1 MWSDLMLSLRRMR
14 RHPGMWLIVVLNLT
28 IGLSGV
34 IASFAVVRA
43 VLLRQLPYPDA
54 DRLVLIWEDN
64 SKRGVGLTPNSAMNI
79 TDVKAGTTA
88 FQKIGLLS
96 EETVTLYAA
105 AEAEP
110 IKVYR
115 VSPDVFS
122 VINVQPQ
129 LGRALNAQDED
140 PATPKVVVLS
150 YGIWQRRFG
159 GDPSIVGREIT
170 LSGDPHTV
178 VGIMPKSFGLPPTFR
193 ATLIGSSV
201 VFHDAELWL
210 PLKTNE
216 LPPLRRVRMYMT
228 LARLTPSAT
237 LDQAQNEL
245 HVVGARLAKDYAD
258 VDMGL
263 DYRVVSLSQQVLGAV
278 RPVLVALFVVALLV
292 LVLST
297 ANAVHILLVD
307 LSYRLSELA
316 LRSALG
322 ATPLATIRQL
332 AIANLTA
339 CAVSTV
345 AALVFAQM
353 IIALVAQAS
362 DAGVARLS
370 ESSIDSVVVLFTI
383 GVAAIVAVAT
393 TMVTVRQV
401 VGQRI
406 AGVVRESLAG
416 DGALRRVLLVTH
428 VAIVVAV
435 LAVAAALTRS
445 WQQLSEVTP
454 GIRSEGVTVLQ
465 FMLPQSRYDTPA
477 RRIEFQQRL
486 LNEIDSG
493 GQGQQITAGTITAA
507 TTDFFPFGDDTFL
520 SNVAV
525 EGRVPKDVYDEPK
538 AFSRAVSPGYT
549 QVLGIPLISGRFF
562 ENRDDVRQPPP
573 IAVVSEAFVRRYGDG
588 RDSAGIIGHRIKV
601 NAVDPALWLT
611 IVGVIGSTHGAG
623 LNLPAQPEVLVPYGL
638 RGKRANVALLVYSA
652 QQPPLNAVS
661 GALQRVDPQLK
672 PTVTTMEDQVSKSI
686 GRSRLYGR
694 IFGMLAAIALI
705 LGLSG
710 IYGAQSLLVSRRSR
724 DIGVRLCLGAETDQV
739 IRTLLTRFVYT
750 GLIGIILGIA
760 GAAYA
765 ERQLAEV
772 LYGIEAPDWLTIG
785 GSALLVIALGV
796 AATYLPARRACR
808 QPLRALLDDVTMR
821 ASG

>member
-88 FQKIGLLS
+88 FQKMGLLS

-129 LGRALNAQDED
+129 LGRVLHAQDED
-140 PATPKVVVLS
+140 PATSKVVVLS

-263 DYRVVSLSQQVLGAV
+263 DYRVVSLSQQVFGAV

-345 AALVFAQM
+345 AALVFAQ
-353 IIALVAQAS
+353 IIVALVAQAS

-370 ESSIDSVVVLFTI
+370 ESSIDGTVVLFTI
-383 GVAAIVAVAT
+383 GISAIVAAAT

-416 DGALRRVLLVTH
+416 DSALRRILLVTH

-435 LAVAAALTRS
+435 LAVAAGLTRS

-486 LNEIDSG
+486 LHEIESG
-493 GQGQQITAGTITAA
+493 GQPITTA

-520 SNVAV
+520 SNVTV

-562 ENRDDVRQPPP
+562 ENHDDVRQPPP
-573 IAVVSEAFVRRYGDG
+573 IAVVSDAFVRRYGDG
-588 RDSAGIIGHRIKV
+588 RDSGSIIGHRIKV

-638 RGKRANVALLVYSA
+638 RGKRANVALLVYSP
-652 QQPPLNAVS
+652 QQPPLNTVN

-672 PTVTTMEDQVSKSI
+672 PTVTAMEDQVSNSM
-686 GRSRLYGR
+686 GRSRLYSR
-694 IFGMLAAIALI
+694 VFGVLAAIALI

-772 LYGIEAPDWLTIG
+772 LYGIDAPDWLTIG

-808 QPLRALLDDVTMR
+808 QPLRTLLDDVTMR

>member
-1 MWSDLMLSLRRMR
+1 M
-14 RHPGMWLIVVLNLT
+14 
-28 IGLSGV
+28 
-34 IASFAVVRA
+34 
-43 VLLRQLPYPDA
+43 
-54 DRLVLIWEDN
+54 
-64 SKRGVGLTPNSAMNI
+64 
-79 TDVKAGTTA
+79 
-88 FQKIGLLS
+88 
-96 EETVTLYAA
+96 
-105 AEAEP
+105 
-110 IKVYR
+110 
-115 VSPDVFS
+115 
-122 VINVQPQ
+122 
-129 LGRALNAQDED
+129 
-140 PATPKVVVLS
+140 
-150 YGIWQRRFG
+150 
-159 GDPSIVGREIT
+159 
-170 LSGDPHTV
+170 
-178 VGIMPKSFGLPPTFR
+178 
-193 ATLIGSSV
+193 
-201 VFHDAELWL
+201 
-210 PLKTNE
+210 
-216 LPPLRRVRMYMT
+216 
-228 LARLTPSAT
+228 
-237 LDQAQNEL
+237 
-245 HVVGARLAKDYAD
+245 
-258 VDMGL
+258 
-263 DYRVVSLSQQVLGAV
+263 
-278 RPVLVALFVVALLV
+278 
-292 LVLST
+292 
-297 ANAVHILLVD
+297 
-307 LSYRLSELA
+307 
-316 LRSALG
+316 
-322 ATPLATIRQL
+322 
-332 AIANLTA
+332 
-339 CAVSTV
+339 STV
-345 AALVFAQM
+345 AALVFAQ
-353 IIALVAQAS
+353 IIVALVAQAS

-370 ESSIDSVVVLFTI
+370 ESSIDGTVVLFTI
-383 GVAAIVAVAT
+383 GISAIVAAAT

-416 DGALRRVLLVTH
+416 DSALRRILLVTH

-435 LAVAAALTRS
+435 LAVAAGLTRS

-486 LNEIDSG
+486 LHEIESG
-493 GQGQQITAGTITAA
+493 GQPITTA

-520 SNVAV
+520 SNVTV

-562 ENRDDVRQPPP
+562 ENHDDVRQPPP
-573 IAVVSEAFVRRYGDG
+573 IAVVSDAFVRRYGDG
-588 RDSAGIIGHRIKV
+588 RDSGSIIGHRIKV

-638 RGKRANVALLVYSA
+638 RGKRANVALLVYSP
-652 QQPPLNAVS
+652 QQPPLNTVN

-672 PTVTTMEDQVSKSI
+672 PTVTAMEDQVSNSM
-686 GRSRLYGR
+686 GRSRLYSR
-694 IFGMLAAIALI
+694 VFGVLAAIALI

-772 LYGIEAPDWLTIG
+772 LYGIDAPDWLTIG

-808 QPLRALLDDVTMR
+808 QPLRTLLDDVTMR